1 MLGSARHNRSMCV
14 ELGLAGAGIRHRP
27 LPWLLL
33 CLGVALAVGFP
44 VFAAGLRQE
53 SGVAAVTGTLDSLP
67 SYERTV
73 LANTYRNLSGESAA
87 GLDRTV
93 RTGLSD
99 AGVTS
104 VARALVFK
112 PISIASTD
120 VSLAALDQVDSRVL
134 LTSGRLPSVCTP
146 TRCEV
151 LSVQLPGVAKTFDG
165 AMRAQRELGIVVTG
179 TAQLTDY
186 RLVGVG
192 LIGANRPLL
201 LGGAPEQMA
210 DLASLQLFGR
220 TLGWFG
226 TLDGRTIAATGVDRY
241 SRALSALADEVDLAG
256 DGPLSLTWPAEAV
269 AAAETRAAA
278 SADRFA
284 VLGAGAGALQLGLCL
299 VVAAWLRRRQQ
310 LIGVLLAR
318 RGASSPQ
325 ITGVTVLQAIPAVIL
340 GVLVGTGVAA
350 LVVALRASGSGT
362 GAGLAAATSAV
373 VSAVPVLIALAVL
386 AVVSVTA
393 VTRWP
398 ATGAGAARYVT
409 VFALVA
415 SALLPFLVL
424 SGEVGE
430 PSSSSGRSAG
440 SVAGASPTGSLPTL
454 AVVASVVAVGLLT
467 ALVWPHLVMIGRRAP
482 QVLTASSSTRI
493 IARRRPLLPMVT
505 AGFLAAACCLL
516 VFTAGYRES
525 LRQSGEDQAAYR
537 APLDV
542 SVTASAR
549 IAAPLEALDTERLR
563 EVAPGTVVRPVV
575 TTAVTAFGGTS
586 RALVLPL
593 TAIDPEALTTM
604 HEFRATTGASVT
616 ADALAQQLSADRPPD
631 PAAPVIPAGAQR
643 ITLNAQ
649 GFDTDITLGLWL
661 TTADGRQQQVRF
673 KGTGP
678 ELTAELPGGEAY
690 IVQGLEIAESEI
702 QLTRREHSRESG
714 ADHQVTAGHLRLSQ
728 LRIDGRA
735 SGWDWSGWG
744 SGQASVETQPATAG
758 IAYRFGD
765 ARIVITPGFVKSGTR
780 PPLAVAVDPDTATR
794 AGASGRV
801 VLTVN
806 GQSIPAQI
814 VAVLPRFPVGSQH
827 FLVADRPSVVSLL
840 NQAAPGTAFVSQVWI
855 AVPEESLDTV
865 RDTLESS
872 PASATTLSFRA
883 DLARAIIG
891 EPVARRS
898 ILLLA
903 VAGAVALA
911 LAMVAAGTAVRAD
924 VEESRVDQLALEL
937 DGVTPA
943 SLRSR
948 LLRRGMLVAAVGVP
962 IGLAGGLLLTVLGI
976 RLLLTGPAGEVVV
989 PPLRPVLGG
998 LPVLLVAGTAAA
1010 GVLAA
1015 SLVTAWTAFR
1025 DAWPPV
1031 TDLELP

>member
-1 MLGSARHNRSMCV
+1 M

-87 GLDRTV
+87 DLDRTV
-93 RTGLSD
+93 RTGLND

-112 PISIASTD
+112 PVSIASTV
-120 VSLAALDQVDSRVL
+120 VSLAALDQVDSRVR

-146 TRCEV
+146 TLCEV
-151 LSVQLPGVAKTFDG
+151 VSVQLPGVATTFDG
-165 AMRAQRELGIVVTG
+165 AVRAQRELGIVVTG
-179 TAQLTDY
+179 TAELTDH

-201 LGGAPEQMA
+201 LGGAPEQIA
-210 DLASLQLFGR
+210 DLTSLQLFGR

-241 SRALSALADEVDLAG
+241 SSALSALSDEVNLAG
-256 DGPLSLTWPAEAV
+256 DGPLSITWPADAV
-269 AAAETRAAA
+269 AAAEARAAA

-310 LIGVLLAR
+310 LVGVLLVR
-318 RGASSPQ
+318 RGASSAQ
-325 ITGVTVLQAIPAVIL
+325 ITGVTLLQAVPSVIL

-350 LVVALRASGSGT
+350 MLVALRASGAGT

-373 VSAVPVLIALAVL
+373 VSAVPVLVALAVL
-386 AVVSVTA
+386 AVVGVTA

-424 SGEVGE
+424 SGEVGG
-430 PSSSSGRSAG
+430 PSSSSASSAG
-440 SVAGASPTGSLPTL
+440 PVAGASPTGSLPTL

-467 ALVWPHLVMIGRRAP
+467 ALVWPYLVTIGRRAP
-482 QVLTASSSTRI
+482 RVLTAASSTRI

-505 AGFLAAACCLL
+505 AGFLAASCCLL

-537 APLDV
+537 VPLDV
-542 SVTASAR
+542 SVAASAR
-549 IAAPLEALDTERLR
+549 IAAPLEALDGDRLR

-575 TTAVTAFGGTS
+575 TSPVTAFGGTP

-593 TAIDPEALTTM
+593 TGVDPEALTEM
-604 HEFRATTGASVT
+604 HEFRAMTGASVT

-643 ITLNAQ
+643 ITLSAQ
-649 GFDTDITLGLWL
+649 GFDADITLGLWL

-673 KGTGP
+673 NGSGP
-678 ELTAELPGGEAY
+678 ELTAELPGGEAR

-702 QLTRREHSRESG
+702 RITRREHARESG
-714 ADHQVTAGHLRLSQ
+714 VDHQVTAGRLRLSQ
-728 LRIDGRA
+728 LRIDGHAA
-735 SGWDWSGWG
+735 SWDWSGWG
-744 SGQASVETQPATAG
+744 SGQAKVETQPATADV
-758 IAYRFGD
+758 AYRFGD

-780 PPLAVAVDPDTATR
+780 PPLAVAVDPDTAAR
-794 AGASGRV
+794 AGASGRM

-806 GQSIPAQI
+806 GQSVPAQI

-827 FLVADRPSVVSLL
+827 FVLADRTSVVSLL
-840 NQAAPGTAFVSQVWI
+840 NQVAPGTAFVSRVWI
-855 AVPEESLDTV
+855 AVPQESVATV

-891 EPVARRS
+891 DPVATRS
-898 ILLLA
+898 ILLLV
-903 VAGAVALA
+903 VAGAVALG
-911 LAMVAAGTAVRAD
+911 LAMVAAGAAVRAD

-943 SLRSR
+943 GLRSR
-948 LLRRGMLVAAVGVP
+948 LLRRGMLVAVVGVP
-962 IGLAGGLLLTVLGI
+962 IGLAGGLLLTVLGV
-976 RLLLTGPAGEVVV
+976 RLLLTGPGGEVVV

-998 LPVLLVAGTAAA
+998 LPVLLVAVTAAV

-1015 SLVTAWTAFR
+1015 SLVTALTAFR
-1025 DAWPPV
+1025 EAWPPV
-1031 TDLELP
+1031 TDLDLP

>member
-1 MLGSARHNRSMCV
+1 MRV
-14 ELGLAGAGIRHRP
+14 ELRLAGAGIRHRP

-33 CLGVALAVGFP
+33 CLGVALAVSFP

-53 SGVAAVTGTLDSLP
+53 SAVAAVTGTLDSLP

-73 LANTYRNLSGESAA
+73 LANTYRNLRGESAA
-87 GLDRTV
+87 RLDRTV

-99 AGVTS
+99 ARVTS

-112 PISIASTD
+112 PISIASTV

-146 TRCEV
+146 TLCEV
-151 LSVQLPGVAKTFDG
+151 VSVQLPGVAKTFDG
-165 AMRAQRELGIVVTG
+165 AIRAQRELGIVVTG
-179 TAQLTDY
+179 TAELTDY

-210 DLASLQLFGR
+210 DLTSLQLFGR

-226 TLDGRTIAATGVDRY
+226 TLDGRTIAVTGVDRY
-241 SRALSALADEVDLAG
+241 SSALSALSDEVSLAG
-256 DGPLSLTWPAEAV
+256 DGPLSLTWPADAV
-269 AAAETRAAA
+269 AAAEARAAA

-310 LIGVLLAR
+310 LVGVLLAR
-318 RGASSPQ
+318 RGASSTQ
-325 ITGVTVLQAIPAVIL
+325 LTGVTLLQAVPAVIL

-362 GAGLAAATSAV
+362 GAGLGGATSAV

-386 AVVSVTA
+386 AVVCVTA

-398 ATGAGAARYVT
+398 ATGVGAARYVT

-424 SGEVGE
+424 SGEVGG
-430 PSSSSGRSAG
+430 PSSSSARSAG

-467 ALVWPHLVMIGRRAP
+467 ALVWPHLVMVGRRAP
-482 QVLTASSSTRI
+482 RVLTAASSTRI

-505 AGFLAAACCLL
+505 AGFLAASCCLL

-537 APLDV
+537 VPLDV
-542 SVTASAR
+542 SMAASAR
-549 IAAPLEALDTERLR
+549 TAAPLEALDGDRLR

-575 TTAVTAFGGTS
+575 SSPVTVFGGTP

-593 TAIDPEALTTM
+593 TGLDSEALTEM
-604 HEFRATTGASVT
+604 HEFRSVTGASVT
-616 ADALAQQLSADRPPD
+616 ADALAQQLRADRPPE

-643 ITLNAQ
+643 ITLSAQ
-649 GFDTDITLGLWL
+649 GFDADITLGLWL
-661 TTADGRQQQVRF
+661 TTADGQQEQMRF
-673 KGTGP
+673 DGSGP
-678 ELTAELPGGEAY
+678 ELSAELPGGPAR

-702 QLTRREHSRESG
+702 RLTRREHARESG
-714 ADHQVTAGHLRLSQ
+714 VEHQATAGRLRLSQ
-728 LRIDGRA
+728 VRIDGHA
-735 SGWDWSGWG
+735 AGWDWSGWG
-744 SGQASVETQPATAG
+744 SGQAEVATQPATADVE
-758 IAYRFGD
+758 YRFGD
-765 ARIVITPGFVKSGTR
+765 ARIVITPGFVRSGTR
-780 PPLAVAVDPDTATR
+780 PPLAIVVDPDTAAR
-794 AGASGRV
+794 AGASGRM

-806 GQSIPAQI
+806 RQSVPAQI
-814 VAVLPRFPVGSQH
+814 VAVLPRFPAGSGH
-827 FLVADRPSVVSLL
+827 FLIADRPTVVSLL
-840 NQAAPGTAFVSQVWI
+840 NQVAPGTAFVSQVWI
-855 AVPEESLDTV
+855 TVPEESLATV
-865 RDTLESS
+865 RGTLESS
-872 PASATTLSFRA
+872 PASSTTLSFRA
-883 DLARAIIG
+883 DLARSIIG
-891 EPVARRS
+891 DPVATRS
-898 ILLLA
+898 ILLLV
-903 VAGAVALA
+903 VAGAVALG
-911 LAMVAAGTAVRAD
+911 LAMVAAATAVRAD
-924 VEESRVDQLALEL
+924 IEESRVDQLALEH

-948 LLRRGMLVAAVGVP
+948 LLWRAILVAAVGVP
-962 IGLAGGLLLTVLGI
+962 IGVAGGLLLSVLGV
-976 RLLLTGPAGEVVV
+976 RLLLTGPGGEVVV

-998 LPVLLVAGTAAA
+998 LSVLLVAITAAV

-1015 SLVTAWTAFR
+1015 SLIAAWTAFR
-1025 DAWPPV
+1025 EAWAPMS
-1031 TDLELP
+1031 DLDLP

>member
-1 MLGSARHNRSMCV
+1 MRV
-14 ELGLAGAGIRHRP
+14 ELRLAGAGIRHRP

-33 CLGVALAVGFP
+33 CLGVALAVSFP

-53 SGVAAVTGTLDSLP
+53 SAVAAVTGTLDSLP

-73 LANTYRNLSGESAA
+73 LANTYRNLRGESAA
-87 GLDRTV
+87 RLDRTV

-99 AGVTS
+99 ARVTS

-112 PISIASTD
+112 PISIASTV

-146 TRCEV
+146 TLCEV
-151 LSVQLPGVAKTFDG
+151 VSVQLPGVAKTFDG
-165 AMRAQRELGIVVTG
+165 AIRAQRELGIVVTG
-179 TAQLTDY
+179 TAELTDY

-210 DLASLQLFGR
+210 DLTSLQLFGR

-226 TLDGRTIAATGVDRY
+226 TLDGRTIAVTGVDRY
-241 SRALSALADEVDLAG
+241 SSALSALSDEVSLAG
-256 DGPLSLTWPAEAV
+256 DGPLSLTWPADAV
-269 AAAETRAAA
+269 AAAEARAAA

-310 LIGVLLAR
+310 LVGVLLAR
-318 RGASSPQ
+318 RGASSTQ
-325 ITGVTVLQAIPAVIL
+325 LTGVTLLQAVPAVIL

-362 GAGLAAATSAV
+362 GAGLGGATSAV

-386 AVVSVTA
+386 AVVCVTA

-398 ATGAGAARYVT
+398 ATGVGAARYVT

-424 SGEVGE
+424 SGEVGG
-430 PSSSSGRSAG
+430 PSSSSARSAG
-440 SVAGASPTGSLPTL
+440 SVASASPTGSLPTL

-467 ALVWPHLVMIGRRAP
+467 ALVWPHLVMVGRRAP
-482 QVLTASSSTRI
+482 RVLTAASSTRI

-505 AGFLAAACCLL
+505 AGFLAASCCLL

-537 APLDV
+537 VPLDV
-542 SVTASAR
+542 SMAASAR
-549 IAAPLEALDTERLR
+549 TAAPLEALDGDRLR

-575 TTAVTAFGGTS
+575 SSPVTVFGGTP

-593 TAIDPEALTTM
+593 TGLDSEALTEM
-604 HEFRATTGASVT
+604 HEFRSVTGASVT
-616 ADALAQQLSADRPPD
+616 ADALAQQLRADRPPE

-643 ITLNAQ
+643 ITLSAQ
-649 GFDTDITLGLWL
+649 GFDADITLGLWL
-661 TTADGRQQQVRF
+661 TTADGQQEQMRF
-673 KGTGP
+673 DGSGP
-678 ELTAELPGGEAY
+678 ELSAELPGGPAR

-702 QLTRREHSRESG
+702 RLTRREHARESG
-714 ADHQVTAGHLRLSQ
+714 VEHQATAGRLRLSQ
-728 LRIDGRA
+728 VRIDGHA
-735 SGWDWSGWG
+735 AGWDWSGWG
-744 SGQASVETQPATAG
+744 SGQAEVATQPATADVE
-758 IAYRFGD
+758 YRFGD
-765 ARIVITPGFVKSGTR
+765 ARIVITPGF
-780 PPLAVAVDPDTATR
+780 
-794 AGASGRV
+794 GASGRM

-806 GQSIPAQI
+806 RQSVPAQI
-814 VAVLPRFPVGSQH
+814 VAVLPRFPAGSGH
-827 FLVADRPSVVSLL
+827 FLIADRPTVVSLL
-840 NQAAPGTAFVSQVWI
+840 NQVAPGTAFVSQVWI
-855 AVPEESLDTV
+855 TVPEESLATV
-865 RDTLESS
+865 RGTLESS
-872 PASATTLSFRA
+872 PASSTTLSFRA
-883 DLARAIIG
+883 DLARSIIG
-891 EPVARRS
+891 DPVATRS
-898 ILLLA
+898 ILLLV
-903 VAGAVALA
+903 VAGAVALG
-911 LAMVAAGTAVRAD
+911 LAMVAAATAVRAD
-924 VEESRVDQLALEL
+924 IEESRVDQLALEH

-948 LLRRGMLVAAVGVP
+948 LLWRAILVAAVGVP
-962 IGLAGGLLLTVLGI
+962 IGVAGGLLLSVLGV
-976 RLLLTGPAGEVVV
+976 RLLLTGPGGEVVV

-998 LPVLLVAGTAAA
+998 LSVLLVAITAAV

-1015 SLVTAWTAFR
+1015 SLIAAWTAFR
-1025 DAWPPV
+1025 EAWAPMS
-1031 TDLELP
+1031 DLDLP